1 MKRMMGVTGLAIVT
15 LCVTGCSGNG
25 NPPENRAS
33 ESPTEARS
41 DPARSTPGG
50 TPAPATST
58 SAPAPE
64 PDTVLVTFTESGGI
78 DGRHNS
84 LVIYGDGRYL
94 AVTPKRKN
102 RSGRM
107 KSGDLAELRAA
118 LDEVDFSRLPSR
130 PTGPTVFD
138 GITRVIVH
146 DGHTAVDNGGVSSA
160 GALAEV
166 YKALP
171 PIP

>member
-1 MKRMMGVTGLAIVT
+1 MKRMMVVTGMAIVT
-15 LCVTGCSGNG
+15 LCVTGCAGNG
-25 NPPENRAS
+25 DPPENRAS
-33 ESPTEARS
+33 GSPTEVRPDS
-41 DPARSTPGG
+41 ARSTPGA
-50 TPAPATST
+50 TPAPSTST
-58 SAPAPE
+58 SAPSPE

-84 LVIYGDGRYL
+84 LVIDSDGRYL

-107 KSGDLAELRAA
+107 KSGELAELRAA

-138 GITRVIVH
+138 GITRLIVH
-146 DGHTAVDNGGVSSA
+146 DGHTSVDNGGMSSA